1 MDKYLKMTIWIV
13 YFCSA
18 VCLQFKLYSPDDGGA
33 GGGGGGKNPLGGGGG
48 IGWNDFQNE

>member
-1 MDKYLKMTIWIV
+1 MTNWIV

-48 IGWNDFQNE
+48 IG

>member
-1 MDKYLKMTIWIV
+1 MTIWIV

-18 VCLQFKLYSPDDGGA
+18 VCLQSRFYSPDDGGA